1 MDESKK
7 PQIRPFLQEALNTD
21 PLDRTFMQKL
31 AVGIYG
37 PGIEARE
44 DMNKPSAVLSDEYRD
59 FVLELPGDVQADID
73 RYLNIF
79 KNDPTPVIEFIKEYR
94 DKGFSNYFDDSKNFT
109 DIADKKD
116 LGRYADYNYLGKGA
130 YDALYRKD
138 EAGDKA
144 RKKVMDSKLVQAQ
157 IGPGVGLYTGVRGTA
172 ETLAAL
178 SDLYLDTETMDNVQK
193 ALPEINLDD
202 IYGEDAGGVAK
213 FTSLLTQ
220 YGTGFAVA
228 QKIAKKLFGKAAKT
242 KLAQKA
248 AAAAAA
254 NKAANYGVN
263 LAKYGGYWVLPAFV
277 ADTTVS
283 ATGQKSVGEIFGDES
298 GNFLERALANTKL
311 ESLEGITD
319 PKEYAAAVLRNKLKF
334 GTEGTAFLGALKLIG
349 PSMKTMSTGS
359 GVILSNVVDPVLTGM
374 TKVLASEKSQ
384 IPKLFRTVSK
394 VADKALTKSGIPRS
408 DLWKYSEYGGGVKTS
423 ILRAIDQFTQN
434 FKSGGPFNIQTRN
447 ELKKLDGLN
456 KSAKKSTDIF
466 MKDLDRQMYKL
477 ADAGFNDILFNTSTA
492 NGALRYWG
500 DVLEYMRG
508 NLKLDKLPKSLQSSS
523 FAIRKL
529 IDDYSTELSPILKT
543 MNVKDD
549 IIKNMG
555 RYLHQGYE
563 IFKNNKY
570 RAPKELYDNA
580 VDYFVKLQKSF
591 NKNIATSEAKIEAKA
606 MVNRILSIGRSEGST
621 PAQRLKSIANAAQE
635 LKIPKT
641 TFNKF
646 FSDEQYLPDAIAKL
660 LGKVEDPKQI
670 IMDTIVEMAHTA
682 NSAKAYREI
691 AEFGMDNFIFKN
703 RRDYI
708 EFAKKNGI
716 TSPRDLVEINVAKP
730 YNLDLQKIFTVG
742 KQKMLTLPEIA
753 KAMKDN
759 TLIMD
764 QLLKL
769 PFMKSALAIKA
780 GIQMNKT
787 VLSLMTQMRNITTA
801 AMFATANGHVGK
813 GASVADNFRIL
824 FDDLIGK
831 TKNPKKLK
839 EILQE
844 ALDNGAI
851 DSSTI
856 AQELEQ
862 MIPELM
868 GGSKFFNATKSGKFE
883 TVIQGTTSDNFM
895 AMLFSN
901 KGALGR
907 VVGKSME
914 AYQLGDNLWKLF
926 GYNYVKSQLKP
937 ALRNLDDVKKYFKQ
951 IYQYDF
957 KPVRADGTKKSLDDA
972 IKEIAG
978 IEIRDTYPNY
988 SMIPT
993 FVQNVRKFP
1002 FLGNFV
1008 AFVSEMYR
1016 NSFQIVR
1023 GGMRKLQSDNPYI
1036 RQIGAR
1042 QLIGWTTTVGIATP
1056 VAMDAAQSMTGI
1068 TKEMYNAYKDRFAP
1082 PYEKASDLIPVTQ
1095 QKEDR
1100 SWKASNFSYLV
1111 PYADVAAPVKAAIQT
1126 FRQGKNTDMNTAML
1140 FANSAKSFVVR
1151 SLEPFLAPSIMA
1163 ETALEL
1169 TPDSKG
1175 VFRTKS
1181 GSVIADIQN
1190 DPDWFQKIMY
1200 HAYRKVT
1207 PTTIRSGE
1215 EIAQAIGGDLSKSAI
1230 KRDLFDTV
1238 LKVFTGFSITKQ
1250 DPYTSMRFKLGTY
1263 SGMLSDVRSA
1273 FSRDINNAAKLQKDA
1288 RLITQGLD
1296 AETIVSEFEKLQSN
1310 NYRVLSEV
1318 YKDVEALRTLNFT
1331 EAEIRDLLS
1340 GRRALSDADVNMVML
1355 GTYNPENLPNFKKDS
1370 AIRNTI
1376 KNINREL
1383 GTEYTINDFVD
1394 RVKLADIKRQYT
1406 AIPLGLSEKER
1417 EEYLRSTIERKVD
1430 ELEPKI
1436 EENVETIEKQLED
1449 QSNLPQPVK
1458 PAAPF
1463 LPDPQI
1469 ANMFASNIGPTTG
1482 LTRTE
1487 EALLSPTEQII
1498 RQRLRT

>member
-7 PQIRPFLQEALNTD
+7 PQIRPFLQGALDKD
-21 PLDRTFMQKL
+21 PLDRTFLEKL

-44 DMNKPSAVLSDEYRD
+44 DANKPSAVLDEAYSD
-59 FVLELPGDVQADID
+59 FVLELPAEVQADVD

-79 KNDPTPVIEFIKEYR
+79 RNDPTPVIQFLDEYKKEGY
-94 DKGFSNYFDDSKNFT
+94 SEYFKDSRNFT

-116 LGRYADYNYLGKGA
+116 LGRFADFNFLGKGS

-144 RKKVMDSKLVQAQ
+144 RQKVMESKLTQAV
-157 IGPGVGLYTGVRGTA
+157 IGPGQGLYTAVRGTA
-172 ETLAAL
+172 ETISAL
-178 SDLYLDTETMDNVQK
+178 SDLYLDTETLDNVQK
-193 ALPEINLDD
+193 ALPEMSLDD

-242 KLAQKA
+242 KLAERA
-248 AAAAAA
+248 AAVAAT

-263 LAKYGGYWVLPAFV
+263 LAKYGGYWVLPAFA

-311 ESLEGITD
+311 ESLEGITN

-334 GTEGTAFLGALKLIG
+334 GTEGTAFLGSLKLIG
-349 PSMKTMSTGS
+349 PSVKTLSTGS
-359 GVILSNVVDPVLTGM
+359 GVILSNVVGPTITGISR
-374 TKVLASEKSQ
+374 VLASEKSQ
-384 IPKLFRTVSK
+384 IPRLFRTISK
-394 VADKALTKSGIPRS
+394 VADTGLTKSGIPRA
-408 DLWKYSEYGGGVKTS
+408 DLWKYSEYGAGVKSS
-423 ILRAIDQFTQN
+423 ILRAIDQFAQN
-434 FKSGGPFNIQTRN
+434 FKSGGPFNVQTRN

-466 MKDLDRQMYKL
+466 LKDLDRQMYKL
-477 ADAGFNDILFNTSTA
+477 ADAGFNDILFNTNTA
-492 NGALRYWG
+492 NQALRYWS

-508 NLKLDKLPKSLQSSS
+508 NIKLNKLPESLRSSS
-523 FAIRKL
+523 FAVRKL
-529 IDDYSTELSPILKT
+529 IDDYTLELSPILKT

-563 IFKNNKY
+563 IFKNNRY
-570 RAPKELYDNA
+570 RAPKEEYNA
-580 VDYFVKLQKSF
+580 AIDYFTKLQKSF
-591 NKNIATSEAKIEAKA
+591 NKNISPSDAKVEATA
-606 MVNRILSIGRSEGST
+606 MVNRILAIGRSEGST
-621 PAQRLKSIANAAQE
+621 PAQRLKAIANAAQE

-646 FSDEQYLPDAIAKL
+646 FSDEQTLPDAIAKL

-682 NSAKAYREI
+682 NSFKAYREI
-691 AEFGMDNFIFKN
+691 ADFGIDNFIFRN
-703 RRDYI
+703 RRQYI
-708 EFAKKNGI
+708 DFAKKNGI
-716 TSPRDLVEINVAKP
+716 TSPRDLVEIKVAKP
-730 YNLDLQKIFTVG
+730 YNLDLQKIFKTG
-742 KQKMLTLPEIA
+742 KEPMLTLPEIA

-801 AMFATANGHVGK
+801 AMFATANGHVGS

-824 FDDLIGK
+824 FDDLVGK
-831 TKNPKKLK
+831 TKDPKKLK
-839 EILQE
+839 EVLEE

-868 GGSKFFNATKSGKFE
+868 GGSKLGGK
-883 TVIQGTTSDNFM
+883 TVIQGTTSDNIF
-895 AMLFSN
+895 AHLFSN
-901 KGALGR
+901 KGAMGR

-926 GYNYVKSQLKP
+926 GYNYVKSQMKP
-937 ALRNLDDVKKYFKQ
+937 ALRNLNDVKKYFRQVYK
-951 IYQYDF
+951 YDF

-972 IKEIAG
+972 IKEISG

-1002 FLGNFV
+1002 FAGNFV

-1016 NSFQIVR
+1016 NSFNIVR

-1056 VAMDAAQSMTGI
+1056 VVMDTAQTMTGI
-1068 TKEMYNAYKDRFAP
+1068 TKEMYQAYKDRFAP
-1082 PYEKASDLIPVTQ
+1082 DYEKASDLIPVTQ

-1111 PYADVAAPVKAAIQT
+1111 PYADVAAPVKAAIQR
-1126 FRQGKNTDMNTAML
+1126 FRQGKDTDQDTADL
-1140 FANSAKSFVVR
+1140 FAASARAFVIR

-1163 ETALEL
+1163 ETAAEL
-1169 TPDSKG
+1169 IPDSKG
-1175 VFRTKS
+1175 IFRNKN
-1181 GSVIADIQN
+1181 GGVIADMKN
-1190 DPDWFQKIMY
+1190 DPDWFSKIMY
-1200 HAYRKVT
+1200 HSYRKVT
-1207 PTTIRSGE
+1207 PTTIRSAE
-1215 EIAQAIGGDLSKSAI
+1215 EIAQAVGGDLSKSAI

-1263 SGMLSDVRSA
+1263 SGLLSDARGA
-1273 FSRDINNAAKLQKDA
+1273 FTRDINNATKLQRDA
-1288 RLITQGLD
+1288 RLLLKGLD
-1296 AETIVSEFEKLQSN
+1296 AETLVNEYDKLQSN
-1310 NYRVLSEV
+1310 NYRILSEV
-1318 YKDVEALRTLNFT
+1318 YKDVQALRTLNFT
-1331 EAEIRDLLS
+1331 EKEI
-1340 GRRALSDADVNMVML
+1340 
-1355 GTYNPENLPNFKKDS
+1355 KD
-1370 AIRNTI
+1370 
-1376 KNINREL
+1376 
-1383 GTEYTINDFVD
+1383 
-1394 RVKLADIKRQYT
+1394 
-1406 AIPLGLSEKER
+1406 
-1417 EEYLRSTIERKVD
+1417 
-1430 ELEPKI
+1430 
-1436 EENVETIEKQLED
+1436 
-1449 QSNLPQPVK
+1449 
-1458 PAAPF
+1458 
-1463 LPDPQI
+1463 
-1469 ANMFASNIGPTTG
+1469 
-1482 LTRTE
+1482 
-1487 EALLSPTEQII
+1487 
-1498 RQRLRT
+1498 